1 MDKLMK
7 IIKDNRDVRQT
18 TLDEYKRS
26 LNTLSNAI
34 TGDNYKNNDFII
46 NKKDKIENLL
56 KEKSNSLQKKYLS
69 GVLVALSP
77 KGKNQPN
84 EKNKKIYNEYLS
96 LLNNQNQEYLNK
108 ISNNNKSEKDIQ
120 KWTDWNSIVNVNKSL
135 KRELN
140 AKGIKMSGT
149 EIRNKKQLHLLQDYL
164 ISSLYTMLSPRRLD
178 YGNALIISKNDYD
191 RLKENEKDD
200 NVYLVDEKKNK
211 KFFSFGKNAV
221 KSETVNNVII
231 ETPKELNTVLNAW
244 LKVNDS
250 KYLLINKKGEKLGK
264 NALSK
269 QLTNIFE
276 PTGKKLSVVM
286 LRKIYLSD
294 KFGDIRK
301 EMKETAEEMN
311 HSTGTQQNIYVKN

>member
-1 MDKLMK
+1 MDKLLK
-7 IIKDNRDVRQT
+7 VIKDNRDVRQT

-34 TGDNYKNNDFII
+34 TGKKYENNDFIL
-46 NKKDKIENLL
+46 KRKDDIEKLL

-77 KGKNQPN
+77 KGKNQPE
-84 EKNKKIYNEYLS
+84 EKNKKIYSEYLS

-120 KWTDWNSIVNVNKSL
+120 KWTDWNSILNVNKSL

-140 AKGIKMSGT
+140 AKGIKMSNPET
-149 EIRNKKQLHLLQDYL
+149 KNKKQLFLLQDYL
-164 ISSLYTMLSPRRLD
+164 ISSLYTMLPPRRLD

-191 RLKENEKDD
+191 RLKQKDKDD

-231 ETPKELNTVLNAW
+231 ETPKELNTVINAW
-244 LKVNDS
+244 LKVNDT
-250 KYLLINKKGEKLGK
+250 KYLLINKKGEIMGK

>member
-1 MDKLMK
+1 MDKLLK
-7 IIKDNRDVRQT
+7 VIKDNRDVRQT

-34 TGDNYKNNDFII
+34 TGKKYENNDFILK
-46 NKKDKIENLL
+46 KKDDIEKLL

-77 KGKNQPN
+77 KGKNQPE
-84 EKNKKIYNEYLS
+84 EKNKKIYSEYLS

-140 AKGIKMSGT
+140 AKGIKMSNPET
-149 EIRNKKQLHLLQDYL
+149 KNKKQLFLLQDYL
-164 ISSLYTMLSPRRLD
+164 ISSLYTMLPPRRLD

-191 RLKENEKDD
+191 RLKQKDKDD

-231 ETPKELNTVLNAW
+231 ETPKELNTVINAW

-250 KYLLINKKGEKLGK
+250 KYLLINKKGEIMGK

>member
-1 MDKLMK
+1 MDKLLK
-7 IIKDNRDVRQT
+7 VIKDNRDVRQT

-34 TGDNYKNNDFII
+34 TGKKYENNDFILK
-46 NKKDKIENLL
+46 KKDDIEKLL

-77 KGKNQPN
+77 KGKNQPE
-84 EKNKKIYNEYLS
+84 EKNKKIYSEYLS

-140 AKGIKMSGT
+140 AKGIKMSNPET
-149 EIRNKKQLHLLQDYL
+149 KNKKQLFLLQDYL
-164 ISSLYTMLSPRRLD
+164 ISSLYTMLPPRRLD

-191 RLKENEKDD
+191 RLKQKDKDD

-231 ETPKELNTVLNAW
+231 ETPKELNTVINAW
-244 LKVNDS
+244 LKVNDT
-250 KYLLINKKGEKLGK
+250 KYLLINKKGEIMGK

>member
-1 MDKLMK
+1 MDKLLK
-7 IIKDNRDVRQT
+7 VIKDNRDVRQT

-34 TGDNYKNNDFII
+34 TGKKYENNDFILK
-46 NKKDKIENLL
+46 KKDDIEKLL

-77 KGKNQPN
+77 KGKNQPD
-84 EKNKKIYNEYLS
+84 EKNKKIYSEYLS

-140 AKGIKMSGT
+140 AKGIKMSNPET
-149 EIRNKKQLHLLQDYL
+149 KNKKQLFLLQDYL
-164 ISSLYTMLSPRRLD
+164 ISSLYTMLPPRRLD

-191 RLKENEKDD
+191 RLKQKDKDD

-231 ETPKELNTVLNAW
+231 ETPKELNTVINAW
-244 LKVNDS
+244 LKVNDT
-250 KYLLINKKGEKLGK
+250 KYLLINKKGEIMGK

>member
-1 MDKLMK
+1 MDKLLK
-7 IIKDNRDVRQT
+7 VIKDNRDVRQT

-34 TGDNYKNNDFII
+34 TGKKYENNDFILK
-46 NKKDKIENLL
+46 KKDDIEKLL

-77 KGKNQPN
+77 KGKNQPE
-84 EKNKKIYNEYLS
+84 EKNKKIYSEYLS

-140 AKGIKMSGT
+140 AKGIKMSNPET
-149 EIRNKKQLHLLQDYL
+149 RNKKQLFLLQDYL
-164 ISSLYTMLSPRRLD
+164 ISSLYTMLPPRRLD

-191 RLKENEKDD
+191 RLKQKDKDD

-231 ETPKELNTVLNAW
+231 ETPKELNTVINAW
-244 LKVNDS
+244 LKVNDT
-250 KYLLINKKGEKLGK
+250 KYLLINKKGEIMGK